1 VVAYHHFVNHTP
13 VRAGRIYT
21 VWLQQDLFGEWTLV
35 RVRSGRQREPI
46 LKSTVVESREAGEAL
61 VAALVKVRLR
71 HGYEEVGKEVSGG
84 GDDV

>member
-1 VVAYHHFVNHTP
+1 M
-13 VRAGRIYT
+13 
-21 VWLQQDLFGEWTLV
+21 
-35 RVRSGRQREPI
+35 RSGRQREPI